1 MTPDELPADMEGRLD
16 HALNK
21 AGRLMHEM
29 NFVGTPNWQL
39 SFDDL
44 RALLKAY
51 QERGR
56 ALEAIQ
62 TALETKLIEAKIDC
76 DGSEVSVAYA
86 DGVIDT
92 YNFIRAALNQKGDE
106 R

>member
-29 NFVGTPNWQL
+29 NFVGTPNWHL

-51 QERGR
+51 QEQRR
-56 ALEAIQ
+56 ALEPLRRPHWTDDEAIDDLDED
-62 TALETKLIEAKIDC
+62 A
-76 DGSEVSVAYA
+76 
-86 DGVIDT
+86 VIDLT
-92 YNFIRAALNQKGDE
+92 VTVGEFRRIRAALNQKGDE

>member
-1 MTPDELPADMEGRLD
+1 MTPDKLPADMEGRLD

-29 NFVGTPNWQL
+29 NFVGTPNWHL

-51 QERGR
+51 QEQRRDLERIASAEVDGLDLERDSMVLTR
-56 ALEAIQ
+56 AI
-62 TALETKLIEAKIDC
+62 KLA
-76 DGSEVSVAYA
+76 
-86 DGVIDT
+86 
-92 YNFIRAALNQKGDE
+92 RAALNQKGDE